1 VSDITVLVVDDQR
14 LFAESIARVLDEA
27 VGIGSVGIAA
37 TAAEAREAA
46 ARTEP
51 DVVLMDFRLPDG
63 NGIDAASAILDARP
77 ATKVIMLTAAEDE
90 SIFLRAIEAGCAGF
104 LTKDQAID
112 ELEDAVR
119 TVHAGDPLIRHDT
132 LARVLRNA
140 RATSTNGH
148 TRPLTDREL
157 QVLEFMAS
165 ALTPRQIARR
175 LHLSEKTV
183 RNYVQ
188 GILVKLGCHSKLE
201 AVLVATRRGIIPPVS

>member
-1 VSDITVLVVDDQR
+1 MSDIAVLVVDDQL
-14 LFAESIARVLDEA
+14 LFAQSIARILDDA
-27 VGIGSVGIAA
+27 AGIRSVGVAA

-63 NGIDAASAILDARP
+63 NGIDAASDILDARP

-104 LTKDQAID
+104 LNKDRAID

-119 TVHAGDPLIRHDT
+119 TVYAGDPLIRHDT
-132 LARVLRNA
+132 LARMLRHA

-148 TRPLTDREL
+148 TRSLTEREL
-157 QVLEFMAS
+157 QVLELMAS

-188 GILVKLGCHSKLE
+188 GILVKLDCHSKLE